1 MRMAND
7 FSRPRRMSK
16 SALAVF
22 FVKNVRGYLGLFL
35 LCVAVNPLIRDEET
49 PFWQLPLIVL
59 AMLAAFVAL
68 AAAAAFVSY
77 HYRKYY
83 VEDGNL
89 VFIHGALRKEKT
101 SVPLGKVQSLRT
113 KRGPIYRL
121 LDMRGVSF
129 DTLASASAEIE
140 LILDND
146 DWDALLSRVE
156 AGEDSSEV
164 REEAAS
170 PVHEKTMEQKTFK
183 LDVDN
188 ANLLKGALCQ
198 NHLRGLVVLF
208 GALSA
213 LWSQLQSLGEGAV
226 TYVVDYVDAHSTHLS
241 FSWLAIV
248 ALTAILYVVVLL
260 LWTGKVFLRYANMDI
275 QMGERQLFFE
285 SGLFSR
291 ASSRFSRDKICT
303 LRVKRNFMERWLHC
317 GTISLGQAL
326 NATDEQNGRD
336 VRIYGSD
343 HAGKFL
349 DWWLGT
355 DDNARQPIISAR
367 PGYGLLAYTIR
378 FDLLVSLAAIVVLCA
393 FGLYAWL
400 LVPAFYM
407 LVSLAKGFLA
417 VRHGGITL
425 RNGYLEVRD
434 GKFAEARNYLK
445 YDNVEVVRMTATP
458 FTPRFHRVS
467 LTISTNGTSFILR
480 SLKASEARAIYELLL
495 CRGCLDEATQSLR
508 PTSPPR

>member
-1 MRMAND
+1 MAND

-16 SALAVF
+16 SALVVF
-22 FVKNVRGYLGLFL
+22 FVKNLRGNTGLFL
-35 LCVAVNPLIRDEET
+35 LCLALNPGFRDDET
-49 PFWQLPLIVL
+49 PLWQALLIAL

-68 AAAAAFVSY
+68 AAAAAFVNY
-77 HYRKYY
+77 YYRKYY

-89 VFIHGALRKEKT
+89 VFLHGALRKEKT
-101 SVPLGKVQSLRT
+101 SVPLGKVQTLRT

-140 LILDND
+140 LVLDDD
-146 DWDALLSRVE
+146 DWEALLSRVE
-156 AGEDSSEV
+156 AGEESTEAQ
-164 REEAAS
+164 EEAAS

-198 NHLRGLVVLF
+198 NHLSGLVVLF

-213 LWSQLQSLGEGAV
+213 LWSQLQSLGDGAV
-226 TYVVDYVDAHSTHLS
+226 TYVVDYVDTHSTHLS

-248 ALTAILYVVVLL
+248 ALAAILYVVVLL

-291 ASSRFSRDKICT
+291 ASSRFSHDKICT
-303 LRVKRNFMERWLHC
+303 LRVKRNLLERWLRC
-317 GTISLGQAL
+317 ATIGLRQAL
-326 NATDEQNGRD
+326 NATDEKNGR
-336 VRIYGSD
+336 VVKIYGSD
-343 HAGKFL
+343 HAGKLL
-349 DWWLGT
+349 DWWVGT
-355 DDNARQPIISAR
+355 DENARQPVISAR

-378 FDLLVSLAAIVVLCA
+378 FDLPVSLAAVA
-393 FGLYAWL
+393 FLWVCGLYAWL

-425 RNGYLEVRD
+425 RNGYVEIRD
-434 GKFAEARNYLK
+434 GKFAEVRNYLK
-445 YDNVEVVRMTATP
+445 YDSIEVARVTATP

-467 LTISTNGTSFILR
+467 LTISTNGTSFTLR

>member
-16 SALAVF
+16 SALVVF
-22 FVKNVRGYLGLFL
+22 FVKNLRGYAGLFL
-35 LCVAVNPLIRDEET
+35 LCLALNPGFRDDET
-49 PFWQLPLIVL
+49 PLWQALLIAL
-59 AMLAAFVAL
+59 AMLAAFLAL
-68 AAAAAFVSY
+68 AAAVAFVNY
-77 HYRKYY
+77 YYRKYY

-89 VFIHGALRKEKT
+89 VFLHGALRKEKT
-101 SVPLGKVQSLRT
+101 SVPLGKVQTLRT

-156 AGEDSSEV
+156 AGEDSSEAQ
-164 REEAAS
+164 EEAAS
-170 PVHEKTMEQKTFK
+170 PVHEKTMGQNTFK

-198 NHLRGLVVLF
+198 NHLKGFAVLLAAF
-208 GALSA
+208 SA
-213 LWSQLQSLGEGAV
+213 LFHQLRSLGDGAV
-226 TYVVDYVDAHSTHLS
+226 DYVVDYVDAHSTHLS

-248 ALTAILYVVVLL
+248 ALAAILYVVVLL

-275 QMGERQLFFE
+275 RMGEKQLFFE

-291 ASSRFSRDKICT
+291 ASSRFSHDKICT
-303 LRVKRNFMERWLHC
+303 LRVKRNILERWLRC
-317 GTISLGQAL
+317 ATIGLRQAL
-326 NATDEQNGRD
+326 NATDEKNGRE
-336 VRIYGSD
+336 VKIYGSD
-343 HAGKFL
+343 HTGKFL

-355 DDNARQPIISAR
+355 DENARQPVISAR
-367 PGYGLLAYTIR
+367 LGYGLLAYTIR
-378 FDLLVSLAAIVVLCA
+378 FDLPVSLAAAAVLCA
-393 FGLYAWL
+393 LGLYAWL
-400 LVPAFYM
+400 LVPAIYM

-417 VRHGGITL
+417 MRHGGITL
-425 RNGYLEVRD
+425 RNGYLEIRD
-434 GKFAEARNYLK
+434 GKFAEARNYLR
-445 YDNVEVVRMTATP
+445 YDSIEVARVTATP

-467 LTISTNGTSFILR
+467 LTISTNGTSFTLR
-480 SLKASEARAIYELLL
+480 SLKASEARDIYELLL

>member
-1 MRMAND
+1 
-7 FSRPRRMSK
+7 
-16 SALAVF
+16 
-22 FVKNVRGYLGLFL
+22 
-35 LCVAVNPLIRDEET
+35 
-49 PFWQLPLIVL
+49 
-59 AMLAAFVAL
+59 MLAAFLAL
-68 AAAAAFVSY
+68 AAAVAFVNY
-77 HYRKYY
+77 YYRKYY

-156 AGEDSSEV
+156 AGEDSPEAQ
-164 REEAAS
+164 EEAAS
-170 PVHEKTMEQKTFK
+170 PVHEKTMGQKTFK
-183 LDVDN
+183 LDVGN

-213 LWSQLQSLGEGAV
+213 LWSQLQSLGDGAV

-248 ALTAILYVVVLL
+248 ALAAILYVVVLL

-303 LRVKRNFMERWLHC
+303 LRVKRNIMERWLHC
-317 GTISLGQAL
+317 ERQ
-326 NATDEQNGRD
+326 GREN
-336 VRIYGSD
+336 
-343 HAGKFL
+343 L
-349 DWWLGT
+349 WL
-355 DDNARQPIISAR
+355 
-367 PGYGLLAYTIR
+367 
-378 FDLLVSLAAIVVLCA
+378 
-393 FGLYAWL
+393 
-400 LVPAFYM
+400 
-407 LVSLAKGFLA
+407 
-417 VRHGGITL
+417 
-425 RNGYLEVRD
+425 
-434 GKFAEARNYLK
+434 
-445 YDNVEVVRMTATP
+445 
-458 FTPRFHRVS
+458 
-467 LTISTNGTSFILR
+467 
-480 SLKASEARAIYELLL
+480 
-495 CRGCLDEATQSLR
+495 
-508 PTSPPR
+508 

>member
-16 SALAVF
+16 SALVVF
-22 FVKNVRGYLGLFL
+22 FVKNLRGNTGLFL
-35 LCVAVNPLIRDEET
+35 LCLALNPFFRDGET
-49 PFWQLPLIVL
+49 SFGQAALMVL

-68 AAAAAFVSY
+68 AATAAFVSY

-89 VFIHGALRKEKT
+89 VFLHGALRKEKT
-101 SVPLGKVQSLRT
+101 SVPLGKVQTLRT
-113 KRGPIYRL
+113 KRGLIYRM

-129 DTLASASAEIE
+129 DTLASTSAEIE

-156 AGEDSSEV
+156 AQEGTS
-164 REEAAS
+164 RGRGEAAAAAS
-170 PVHEKTMEQKTFK
+170 GETGGQDAGRLNVG
-183 LDVDN
+183 N

-198 NHLRGLVVLF
+198 NHLKGFAVLLAAF
-208 GALSA
+208 SA
-213 LWSQLQSLGEGAV
+213 LFHQLQSLGDGAV

-248 ALTAILYVVVLL
+248 ALAAILYVVVLL

-303 LRVKRNFMERWLHC
+303 LRVKRNILERWLRC
-317 GTISLGQAL
+317 ATIGLRQAL
-326 NATDEQNGRD
+326 NATDEKNGRE
-336 VRIYGSD
+336 VKIYGSD
-343 HAGKFL
+343 HAGKLL

-355 DDNARQPIISAR
+355 DENARQPVISAR

-378 FDLLVSLAAIVVLCA
+378 FDLPVSLAAAAVLWVC
-393 FGLYAWL
+393 GLYAWL

-467 LTISTNGTSFILR
+467 LTISTNGTSFTLR
-480 SLKASEARAIYELLL
+480 SLKASEARDIYELLL